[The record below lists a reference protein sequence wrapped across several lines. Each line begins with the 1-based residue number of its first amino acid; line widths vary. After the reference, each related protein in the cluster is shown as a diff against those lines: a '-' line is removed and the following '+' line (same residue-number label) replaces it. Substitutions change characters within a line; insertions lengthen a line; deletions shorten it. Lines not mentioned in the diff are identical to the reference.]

1 LTVLRKSINPVVILI
16 CLNAGRGTG
25 EAIRLERGFTD
36 LKSLIFYNNR
46 VNIDFNS
53 KPVLK
58 QIGGG

>member
-1 LTVLRKSINPVVILI
+1 VLRKSINPVVILI
-16 CLNAGRGTG
+16 CPNAGRGTG
-25 EAIRLERGFTD
+25 KAIRLERGFTD

-58 QIGGG
+58 WSGGG

>member
-1 LTVLRKSINPVVILI
+1 LRKSINPVVILI
-16 CLNAGRGTG
+16 CPNAGGGTG
-25 EAIRLERGFTD
+25 KAIRLERGFAD

-58 QIGGG
+58 

>member
-1 LTVLRKSINPVVILI
+1 LRKSINPDVILI
-16 CLNAGRGTG
+16 CPNVGRGTG
-25 EAIRLERGFTD
+25 KAIRLERAFTD

-58 QIGGG
+58 